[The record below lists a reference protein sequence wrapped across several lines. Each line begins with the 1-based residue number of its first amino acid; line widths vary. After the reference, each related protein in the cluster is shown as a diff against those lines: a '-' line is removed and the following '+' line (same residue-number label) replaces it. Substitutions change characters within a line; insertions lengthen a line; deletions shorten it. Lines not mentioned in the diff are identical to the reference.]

1 MSFFSQLPL
10 VVSYYTKGTPYE
22 EEVKNLISS
31 CERFGIECH
40 VEGVEDLGSWE
51 ENCALK
57 PYFIR
62 DVMNKEKRPLLWVD
76 ADAVFLKPMVFE
88 EFMFSDL
95 SLLKYEED
103 TDIRFCVA
111 AGTVFINATE
121 GGRQALDL
129 WCHYA
134 DQIRQMEGKAPAFMD
149 QVSLYL
155 VFLSKPP
162 ISLALLPVRYCKI
175 FDRPIEGLS
184 SQDVVVEHRQA
195 SRRFK
200 KTHES

>member
-1 MSFFSQLPL
+1 MGYFSELPL

-22 EEVKNLISS
+22 EEVEGLRES
-31 CERFGIECH
+31 CKQFGIECLI
-40 VEGVEDLGSWE
+40 EGLEPQGSWA
-51 ENCALK
+51 ENCAIK
-57 PYFIR
+57 PYFLR
-62 DVMNKEKRPLLWVD
+62 KMMQELDRPLLWVD
-76 ADAVFLKPMVFE
+76 ADAVFLQPMAFE

-95 SLLKYEED
+95 SLLRYEED
-103 TDIRFCVA
+103 SDVRFSVA

-121 GGRQALDL
+121 GGKKSLDL

-134 DQIRQMEGKAPAFMD
+134 DTIRQMEGNAPPYMD

-162 ISLALLPVRYCKI
+162 IALAPLPLRYCKI
-175 FDRPIEGLS
+175 FDRDVDGLS
-184 SQDVVVEHRQA
+184 LDEVVIEHRQA

-200 KTHES
+200 NA